1 MDADIHTLYSYDF
14 YTINDFRCRCTDCRT
29 SKAEYSDSL
38 CIAFVRKGNFLFNV
52 FRHTLDSHTG
62 CALVTKPGYEHT
74 VTHTHT
80 VPDECTIFDF
90 KQEFYHEIVAHFKAG
105 DFFLNVIVDVFILIG
120 IAVNAVANKIQL
132 QFYIVFYKTTPTH
145 AQTAFPEPGK
155 ILALEYGAEK
165 KNRNDYKG
173 RFHNKK
179 VAKF

>member
-1 MDADIHTLYSYDF
+1 MVMNMKSGNNGLM
-14 YTINDFRCRCTDCRT
+14 NDQFTGWFIVP
-29 SKAEYSDSL
+29 A
-38 CIAFVRKGNFLFNV
+38 GN
-52 FRHTLDSHTG
+52 
-62 CALVTKPGYEHT
+62 
-74 VTHTHT
+74 
-80 VPDECTIFDF
+80 
-90 KQEFYHEIVAHFKAG
+90 
-105 DFFLNVIVDVFILIG
+105 FFLNVIVDVLILIG